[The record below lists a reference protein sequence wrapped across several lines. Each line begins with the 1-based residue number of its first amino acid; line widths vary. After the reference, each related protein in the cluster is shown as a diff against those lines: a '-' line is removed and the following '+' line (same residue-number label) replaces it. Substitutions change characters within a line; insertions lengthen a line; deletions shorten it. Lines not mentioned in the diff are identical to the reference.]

1 MYDSMES
8 YILYSLSIMSAV
20 ATKKPGADRGVALT
34 FPLNFQKAFTGG
46 IAFYPS
52 EDHPP
57 FELMIGTN
65 FQSSYHEQKRI
76 EANQSVMNGIQN
88 RLAAE
93 RKLLTG
99 PHNFHLPKP
108 VLGQRKYA
116 NPSYGAESFSSTRR
130 DNGREAPFR
139 TVEVGEEGVGMR
151 GGVLTTMEG
160 QTFYNNKLRGRI
172 GELNRINA
180 LAVGIPVPMG
190 QEMETFDNTKN
201 GSASKVD
208 FFLFLRALTDSV
220 MDNDLTRFTFEN
232 MREMIK
238 RLIAF
243 GPTAT
248 PEDFNDI
255 FHSVD
260 LMEDPLDNLTT
271 EDDPERKKFT
281 SAEAA
286 TTMLLLVDRIRR
298 YSAEMFRNVY
308 LSEKD
313 KRTLSASLVKSFGL
327 DQFLRKPTPK
337 AVLEEARK
345 TNRRVDQAVE
355 DFDDDF
361 DEDDDDDDD
370 GQPFIRGPTRE
381 DTEQGG
387 APRAPL
393 AGANGDPSRDRFGAR
408 NGMVVE
414 DGPVQ
419 SFFGEA
425 KAKDAEVPMAAP
437 LALAGFDPAAQA
449 PPQDRSILRQTLE
462 YVMKQI
468 IDPLKV
474 EGDEEK
480 TPEEL
485 VTDKYPRPERFV
497 SEVSDAMEERG
508 FTPAQI
514 ADAMSQLNIP
524 FFADYIATH
533 TGPIEPAAAAPAR
546 LPDPLGFMPPPP
558 GFGPGGEP
566 VAPAPKKFKPRR
578 PKTEGAEGN
587 WKIPSNMSSR
597 AELRNNYRTIAS
609 IRALGATIPAY
620 LGGPYKPRSDTML
633 KNAITRIINIVKKID
648 PNY

>member
-1 MYDSMES
+1 
-8 YILYSLSIMSAV
+8 
-20 ATKKPGADRGVALT
+20 
-34 FPLNFQKAFTGG
+34 
-46 IAFYPS
+46 
-52 EDHPP
+52 
-57 FELMIGTN
+57 
-65 FQSSYHEQKRI
+65 
-76 EANQSVMNGIQN
+76 
-88 RLAAE
+88 
-93 RKLLTG
+93 
-99 PHNFHLPKP
+99 
-108 VLGQRKYA
+108 
-116 NPSYGAESFSSTRR
+116 
-130 DNGREAPFR
+130 
-139 TVEVGEEGVGMR
+139 
-151 GGVLTTMEG
+151 
-160 QTFYNNKLRGRI
+160 
-172 GELNRINA
+172 
-180 LAVGIPVPMG
+180 MG